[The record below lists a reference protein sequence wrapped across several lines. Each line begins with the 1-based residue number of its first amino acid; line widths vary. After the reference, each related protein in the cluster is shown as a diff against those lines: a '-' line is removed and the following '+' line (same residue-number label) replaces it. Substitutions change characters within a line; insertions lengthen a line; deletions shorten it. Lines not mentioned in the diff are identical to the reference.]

1 MSRQIHLVEVTE
13 EQLYRFHKS
22 RLAAAAVV
30 LVFFSAF
37 IVFAPEVDPKT
48 TVPEVTAAASGGSE

>member
-13 EQLYRFHKS
+13 EQLHRFHKS

-30 LVFFSAF
+30 LALFSAF
-37 IVFAPEVDPKT
+37 IIFAPEVDPKT
-48 TVPEVTAAASGGSE
+48 TVPAVAASEPQA

>member
-1 MSRQIHLVEVTE
+1 MSRQMHLVEVTE
-13 EQLYRFHKS
+13 KQLHRFHKS

-37 IVFAPEVDPKT
+37 MIFAPEVDPKT
-48 TVPEVTAAASGGSE
+48 TVPEVTAAVSGGTE